1 MMATALAQ
9 HSTVVVPC
17 DFSVSWSISLRC
29 GMPVPPV
36 SSMALIVND
45 RLSRLAE
52 SVKFGARNE
61 HLGNNRHDAGETKEN
76 APEWKPYSFS
86 SFSPS
91 VLGRNQTKKI
101 YDTKENQ
108 KTTLIKWN
116 AISIQLNG
124 KKSSSAVAT
133 AVSQCKLISGWVV
146 LDCFHDRTRRKKHP
160 VNTTRTPFVGW

>member
-52 SVKFGARNE
+52 SVKFGARND
-61 HLGNNRHDAGETKEN
+61 HPGNNRHDAGETKEN

-91 VLGRNQTKKI
+91 VLGRNQTKNIRYQGKPKNDFDKVKCHFDPI
-101 YDTKENQ
+101 EWKKELFGWSHRSQ
-108 KTTLIKWN
+108 SVQVDQW
-116 AISIQLNG
+116 
-124 KKSSSAVAT
+124 
-133 AVSQCKLISGWVV
+133 VSRAWLLPRQ
-146 LDCFHDRTRRKKHP
+146 
-160 VNTTRTPFVGW
+160 N